1 MTTGSASEPALR
13 LVLKNDSY
21 ELGRLAAAFDEFAD
35 RHNVGDEARFQL
47 QLCLEEMVL
56 NVINYGFDDEGEHE
70 IHVDL
75 DFRIDSRTVTVN
87 ILDDG
92 RRFDPLEQVPE
103 PDLDAT
109 LEDRTVGGL
118 GVHFVRKFMDDASYR
133 HVEGK
138 NRLTLT
144 KNVGS

>member
-1 MTTGSASEPALR
+1 MSESTDRPTLR
-13 LVLKNDSY
+13 LVLKNDSF
-21 ELGRLAAAFDEFAD
+21 ELERLAEAFDDFAD
-35 RHNVGDEARFQL
+35 RHQVSDPARFQL

-56 NVINYGFDDEGEHE
+56 NVINYGFDDDGEHE
-70 IHVDL
+70 IHVDF
-75 DFRIDSRTVTVN
+75 DFQIDSRTITVN

-92 RRFDPLEQVPE
+92 RRFDPLTEVPE
-103 PDLDAT
+103 PDIDAK

-118 GVHFVRKFMDDASYR
+118 GVHFVRTFMDGASYR
-133 HVEGK
+133 HERGK

>member
-1 MTTGSASEPALR
+1 MSESTDRPTVR
-13 LVLKNDSY
+13 LVLKNDSF
-21 ELGRLAAAFDEFAD
+21 ELERLAEAFDDFAD
-35 RHNVGDEARFQL
+35 RHQVSDPARFQL

-56 NVINYGFDDEGEHE
+56 NVINYGFDDDAEHE
-70 IHVDL
+70 IHI
-75 DFRIDSRTVTVN
+75 DFDFQIDSRTITVN

-92 RRFDPLEQVPE
+92 RRFDPLTEVPE
-103 PDLDAT
+103 PDIDAK

-118 GVHFVRKFMDDASYR
+118 GVHFVRTFMDDADYR
-133 HVEGK
+133 HEGGK

>member
-1 MTTGSASEPALR
+1 MTESTTRPTLR
-13 LVLKNDSY
+13 LVLKNDSF
-21 ELGRLAAAFDEFAD
+21 ELERLAEAFDDFAD
-35 RHNVGDEARFQL
+35 RHQVSDRARFQL

-56 NVINYGFDDEGEHE
+56 NVINYGFDDDAEHE
-70 IHVDL
+70 IHVD
-75 DFRIDSRTVTVN
+75 FEFQIDSRTITVN

-92 RRFDPLEQVPE
+92 RRFNPLTEVPE
-103 PDLDAT
+103 PDIDAK

-118 GVHFVRKFMDDASYR
+118 GVHFVRTFMDDADYR
-133 HVEGK
+133 HEDGK

>member
-1 MTTGSASEPALR
+1 MIEDASGSTLA
-13 LVLKNDSY
+13 LVLKNDSF

-35 RHNVGDEARFQL
+35 RHQVGDTARFQL

-56 NVINYGFDDEGEHE
+56 NVINYGFDDDGEHE
-70 IHVDL
+70 IHVE
-75 DFRIDSRTVTVN
+75 FGFQIDSGTVTVN

-92 RRFDPLEQVPE
+92 REFNPLKEVPE
-103 PDLDAT
+103 PDTEASLQ
-109 LEDRTVGGL
+109 DRNVGGL
-118 GVHFVRKFMDDASYR
+118 GVHFVRKFMDGASYC

-144 KNVGS
+144 KNVAT